1 MNMEKIV
8 EALEEN
14 EESAARSREIAHRIA
29 MVLDEYEASSFDAV
43 RAVAFVLGSATE
55 SLADDTGISIDKVAS
70 AVMTLVTMSAH
81 LHAEDKVSTEGMTAN

>member
-29 MVLDEYEASSFDAV
+29 MILDEYEASSFDAA
-43 RAVAFVLGSATE
+43 RAVSFVLGSVTDA
-55 SLADDTGISIDKVAS
+55 LAEDTGTSIDKVAS
-70 AVMTLVTMSAH
+70 VLMTLVTMSAH